1 MQRFRIGRSMPS
13 TTRFDRE
20 AHHQDGR
27 VNPCQ
32 YVSFLIRCRLMDEK
46 ILPASFYQNSLGTEP
61 VRDWLKDLDR
71 DNRLIIG
78 GDIKTVEFGW
88 PIGMPTCK
96 PIGKGL
102 YEVRSN
108 LSSNRIARVI
118 FCIYDER
125 MVLLHAFIKKT
136 QKTPK
141 RDLDLAL
148 ERKSKLELHSEK

>member
-1 MQRFRIGRSMPS
+1 
-13 TTRFDRE
+13 
-20 AHHQDGR
+20 
-27 VNPCQ
+27 
-32 YVSFLIRCRLMDEK
+32 MDEK
-46 ILPASFYQNSLGTEP
+46 ILPACFYQNSLGNEP
-61 VRDWLKDLDR
+61 VRDLDKDD
-71 DNRLIIG
+71 RLIIG

-96 PIGKGL
+96 PLGKGL

-118 FCIYDER
+118 FCIHEGQ
-125 MVLLHAFIKKT
+125 MVLLQAFIKKT

-148 ERKSKLELHSEK
+148 NRKSNLETANDK